1 MPSHVENNG
10 ASSDP
15 RQLRAILGR
24 VAKMANEHSVPSV
37 IIGIAGGDGDLL
49 FPELA
54 AFVESALRVE
64 DSIFRMTRERAV
76 LLLTDVDRA
85 GAAEILER
93 LLEDFRERFPTVRDP
108 NLSIRYFDVRPGAG
122 DVTIKTVLP
131 SLFPATAPAAPA

>member
-1 MPSHVENNG
+1 MQSRAEHDG

-24 VAKMANEHSVPSV
+24 VAQMANEHSIPSV
-37 IIGIAGGDGDLL
+37 IIGIAGGAGDLL

-85 GAAEILER
+85 GAEEILER
-93 LLEDFRERFPTVRDP
+93 LLDDFRERFPAVRDP
-108 NLSIRYFDVRPGAG
+108 NLSIRYFEVRAGAG
-122 DVTIKTVLP
+122 DVTVKAVLP
-131 SLFPATAPAAPA
+131 SLFPARASATPA